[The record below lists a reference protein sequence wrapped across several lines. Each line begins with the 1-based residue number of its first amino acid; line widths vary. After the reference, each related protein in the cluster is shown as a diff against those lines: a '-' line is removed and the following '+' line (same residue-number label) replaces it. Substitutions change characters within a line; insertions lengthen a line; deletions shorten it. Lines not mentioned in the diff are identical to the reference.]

1 MSSGWIKLHRQL
13 TEWEWYD
20 DINTSRLY
28 IHLLLTANHKDNN
41 WRGITIKR
49 GSRLTSLDKLSSE
62 TSLSVSKIRTSV
74 KKLILTDEIA
84 SESHTQHTV
93 FIVKNYESY
102 QGDDKQIDNP
112 VTNESQTNDKPIAT
126 NNNVKNEKNVN
137 NKEIIDFSVLKMT
150 DLQIQDLK
158 RIRKK
163 NKGTSLT
170 QRIVNALAKEFDQS
184 KTIGYTL
191 DETLTEWEVR
201 GWKSLKS
208 EWLTP
213 KAKTISQS
221 YRPMPKPGE

>member
-102 QGDDKQIDNP
+102 QGDDKQIDKP

-137 NKEIIDFSVLKMT
+137 KTTKEWVAPDNLNPKAWDEFVQHRKEINKSMT
-150 DLQIQDLK
+150 NLSKTKAANQICGLSFEQQQATVDKSISSKWAGLFPEKQIQTQPV
-158 RIRKK
+158 INK
-163 NKGTSLT
+163 N
-170 QRIVNALAKEFDQS
+170 
-184 KTIGYTL
+184 
-191 DETLTEWEVR
+191 
-201 GWKSLKS
+201 
-208 EWLTP
+208 
-213 KAKTISQS
+213 S